1 MNRKDLLKTMA
12 VSAASAVAIG
22 GIPRKAHATTNVG
35 GAIVCNPLATDHTR
49 EIQSALTLAMQQ
61 TEAEVWIP
69 ARADGRPWVITRVQ
83 ALGTGV
89 QRLYIRAWGQ
99 IRSSIANSYSPKH
112 IFLIANLERIVA
124 EGLDVYYTGPVNTG
138 GSYTGTHDCIYV
150 TDCKSVKLDQC
161 RAQRGTYAGIRIR
174 RSRNVDVSNCEGH
187 YNRCA
192 GLAIFD
198 GAEFVTVNGGKYSF
212 NGLDSD
218 LGTGYGVACF
228 QQPIGSEAQEVIM
241 QGIVSHDNYR
251 KGLDAHAGRRLIF
264 AHNEMYR
271 NKLYGLFATAQN
283 AGSGFLLGEALI
295 EGNIVAENTYR
306 ESAYTTPKLG
316 IQVGAQG
323 VSTCRHLS
331 VVHNYIENVSDY
343 GIHANTSGARTVRID
358 GNTVDKVDGTPGR
371 AISTDAAGKP
381 MSLQV
386 NGNIALRARSGMLFE
401 RADVAHILNNTLNNS
416 EIGGGGAVTA
426 GSGIAHKST
435 GGNWVN
441 GSLVTV

>member
-1 MNRKDLLKTMA
+1 MA

-35 GAIVCNPLATDHTR
+35 GAIVCNPLATDHTG

-61 TEAEVWIP
+61 REAEVWIP
-69 ARADGRPWVITRVQ
+69 ARAGGAPWTITRVS
-83 ALGTGV
+83 ASGNGT
-89 QRLYIRAWGQ
+89 QRLTVRAWGQ
-99 IRSSIANSYSPKH
+99 IRSSLANTSSAKH
-112 IFLIANLERIVA
+112 IFYVGNLSRFKA

-138 GSYTGTHDCIYV
+138 SSYSGTHDNIHI
-150 TDCKSVKLDQC
+150 TDCASVKLMRC
-161 RAQRGTYAGIRIR
+161 CAQYSTYAGIKIR
-174 RSRNVDVSNCEGH
+174 RSNNVSIIGCEGH
-187 YNRCA
+187 YNRVS
-192 GLAIFD
+192 GISIFD
-198 GAEFVTVNGGKYSF
+198 GCTNIEIIGGEYSF

-218 LGTGYGVACF
+218 TGTGYGVAVHQF
-228 QQPIGSEAQEVIM
+228 APGLEAQQVIC
-241 QGIVSHDNYR
+241 QGINAHNNYR

-271 NKLYGLFATAQN
+271 NKLYGLSAIAQS
-283 AGSGFLLGEALI
+283 AGGPFLLGEALI
-295 EGNIVAENTYR
+295 EGNIVADNTYR
-306 ESAYTTPKLG
+306 ESAYTRPKFG
-316 IQVGAQG
+316 MQVGAQG
-323 VSTCRHLS
+323 VSKCRHLI

-343 GIHANTSGARTVRID
+343 GIHANISGARTVRID

-386 NGNIALRARSGMLFE
+386 SGNIALRARGGMRFDS
-401 RADVAHILNNTLNNS
+401 ADVAHIQGNTLGNS
-416 EIGGGGAVTA
+416 EIGGGGAIAV
-426 GSGIAHKST
+426 GSNVAHKST